1 MSKIYNKKIF
11 ILAILSI
18 SILVFCM
25 IYKNTPNGVSKTII
39 DIADIAAT
47 SEIDV
52 SNEFD
57 KILQV
62 TQNEFIQ
69 FPIRFINS
77 LVSIYIEAILLLIVF
92 KIVNIFNNK
101 KYKIT
106 LKDLVDTFYL
116 SLYVIAINLFIQT
129 IYMFVVGQA
138 IDYTMDIYTNI
149 YNLLFNILNFAVII
163 YFLKKRHDVIVIPS
177 IYSLILVVGQSILA
191 VGGI

>member
-1 MSKIYNKKIF
+1 MNKIYNKKIF

-62 TQNEFIQ
+62 TQNEFIH

>member
-1 MSKIYNKKIF
+1 MNKIYNKKVF

>member
-1 MSKIYNKKIF
+1 M
-11 ILAILSI
+11 
-18 SILVFCM
+18 
-25 IYKNTPNGVSKTII
+25 
-39 DIADIAAT
+39 
-47 SEIDV
+47 
-52 SNEFD
+52 
-57 KILQV
+57 
-62 TQNEFIQ
+62 
-69 FPIRFINS
+69 
-77 LVSIYIEAILLLIVF
+77 F

>member
-1 MSKIYNKKIF
+1 MNKIYNKKIF

>member
-1 MSKIYNKKIF
+1 MNKIYNKKIF

-163 YFLKKRHDVIVIPS
+163 YFLKKWHDVIVIPS